1 MFNTAFTFGLTQFA
15 RSLSL
20 PERLQKRPLRN
31 AALEPWR
38 FRNSSLDAMFYDIKT
53 LTSDEAF
60 YISDS
65 IAAEGMLMIVPP
77 SGQGMLT
84 LCDSVDEYVLRGG
97 RDVHVMAVAGVGGS
111 ATGAAAFA
119 RNVAD
124 AVNAP
129 VAAVVSGYGLGDILS
144 EALGSG
150 FLFGP
155 LGFLR
160 HNFEVIDDL
169 VGRPQLGDYMRHKTT
184 ASAPRKSSL
193 DTDTVEALLMNDKL
207 DFQLIT
213 GHSKGNLIIAEALRS
228 LESDAPERLQ
238 ALGKTLKLISFSTRI
253 SVPAAIEP
261 PLAIMGEMD
270 WYGELNATA
279 PATHIIRVPR
289 SGHSTN
295 SDVPGALKVTSL
307 LRDVLNK
314 THTEKAE
321 ATSEAPPED
330 EAQPLHLV
338 ETPTPE
344 PEPAETSVAAL
355 EVPEASVDEQPVV
368 DTIVETEEVTATE
381 LAAPEETPAAITE
394 EAEPV
399 TAPEVESAAPAVTAP
414 VEEPAEQVI
423 AEATET
429 VVAEQKAE
437 AEIAAAPSATQ
448 KPAATLKT
456 RRQTRSSQRNTRK
469 S

>member
-38 FRNSSLDAMFYDIKT
+38 FRNASLDAMFYDIKT
-53 LTSDEAF
+53 VTSDEAF

-77 SGQGMLT
+77 SGQGMLIM
-84 LCDSVDEYVLRGG
+84 CDSIDEYILRGG
-97 RDVHVMAVAGVGGS
+97 RDVHVMAVAGIGGS

-119 RNVAD
+119 RNIAD
-124 AVNAP
+124 AVDAP
-129 VAAVVSGYGLGDILS
+129 VAAVVSGYGLGDMIS
-144 EALGSG
+144 EALGSN

-160 HNFEVIDDL
+160 HNFEMIDDL
-169 VGRPQLGDYMRHKTT
+169 VGRPKLGAFKRNGT
-184 ASAPRKSSL
+184 ADGAPRKSSL
-193 DTDTVEALLMNDKL
+193 DTDTVEALLANDKL
-207 DFQLIT
+207 DFQLVT
-213 GHSKGNLIIAEALRS
+213 GHSKGNLIIAEALRA
-228 LESDAPERLQ
+228 LETNAPERLQ
-238 ALGKTLKLISFSTRI
+238 ALSKSLKLISFSTRI

-279 PATHIIRVPR
+279 PATNIIRVPR
-289 SGHSTN
+289 SSHSTN
-295 SDVPGALKVTSL
+295 SDMPGALKVTSL
-307 LRDVLNK
+307 LRDVLNE
-314 THTEKAE
+314 TQTQKAE
-321 ATSEAPPED
+321 TEPTSKVPPQD
-330 EAQPLHLV
+330 QASGLHLV

-344 PEPAETSVAAL
+344 PDSTDVASKMPEVSLADEAVVEAADVKVAA
-355 EVPEASVDEQPVV
+355 PDEMPA
-368 DTIVETEEVTATE
+368 VTT
-381 LAAPEETPAAITE
+381 

-399 TAPEVESAAPAVTAP
+399 KEPEAEKTAPAVTAP
-414 VEEPAEQVI
+414 PTEPLTESVEQAV

-429 VVAEQKAE
+429 VVAEQKAD
-437 AEIAAAPSATQ
+437 AKSAAPQSAQ
-448 KPAATLKT
+448 KKPSAPMKT
-456 RRQTRSSQRNTRK
+456 RRQSRSSQRNNQK
-469 S
+469 P